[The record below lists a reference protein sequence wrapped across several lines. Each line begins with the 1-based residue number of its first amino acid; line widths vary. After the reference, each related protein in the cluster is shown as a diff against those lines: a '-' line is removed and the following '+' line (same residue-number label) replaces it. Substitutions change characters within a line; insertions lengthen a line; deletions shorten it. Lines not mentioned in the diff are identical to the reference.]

1 MSTGYDYRKFSILFV
16 DDEEQALKYFAKTYE
31 KDFRVLTAPSVPD
44 AQTIINREGD
54 RIGVV
59 ITDQRMPGKTGV
71 DLLGELRRTHA
82 SIIRILTTAYS
93 DIDSAID
100 AVNSGAIYKYI
111 VKPWNLRD
119 LRGILLRSMEF
130 FLVQRERDMLLR
142 QKLHVIQRLV
152 ITDRV
157 RSLAALAAGLS
168 HHIRNSMMAL
178 KSFLDMAPMK
188 LQEELPAG
196 TTKSPEF
203 WEDLWGLAQRESQQI
218 LEMVQKVAETVVTPS
233 YTFADEIDLGQL
245 IRSGVDRGASQAGH
259 QNQTVIELASGL
271 PRVKVDANMAK
282 RLFTILT
289 ERTIGLNRF
298 GGTIV
303 VRAKA
308 PVPIWDTEGIQI
320 VFSGEGPAW
329 TDEDA
334 ASLFTAFAPSR
345 QDPRE
350 LGLDL
355 LSAFFIAYHHGGE
368 INVHKSAPLGPG
380 FELILPFSPDA
391 VQRPDM
397 HVGFLEKLFLRFDA
411 MGGDNFM

>member
-1 MSTGYDYRKFSILFV
+1 MSTGYDYRKFAILFV
-16 DDEEQALKYFAKTYE
+16 DDEEQALKYFAKAYE
-31 KDFRVLTAPSVPD
+31 KDFRILTAPSVAD
-44 AQTIINREGD
+44 AQTIIKREGD
-54 RIGVV
+54 SIGVV

-71 DLLGELRRTHA
+71 DLLGELRRTRP

-119 LRGILLRSMEF
+119 LRGILLRAMEF

-178 KSFLDMAPMK
+178 KSFLDLAPMK
-188 LQEELPAG
+188 LQEELLAR
-196 TTKSPEF
+196 TAKSPEF

-218 LEMVQKVAETVVTPS
+218 LQMVQKVAETVVTPS

-245 IRSGVDRGASQAGH
+245 IRSGVDQGASQAGH
-259 QNQTVIELASGL
+259 QDQTVIELASGL

-282 RLFTILT
+282 RLFAILT
-289 ERTIGLNRF
+289 ERTIGLNRS

-308 PVPIWDTEGIQI
+308 PVPIWDTQGIQI

-411 MGGDNFM
+411 MGGDDFM

>member
-1 MSTGYDYRKFSILFV
+1 MSTGYDYRKFAILFV
-16 DDEEQALKYFAKTYE
+16 DDEDQALKYFAKTYE
-31 KDFRVLTAPSVPD
+31 KDFRVLTASSVSD
-44 AQTIINREGD
+44 AQAIINREGSQ
-54 RIGVV
+54 IGVV

-71 DLLGELRRTHA
+71 DLLGELRQTRP
-82 SIIRILTTAYS
+82 SIVRILTTAYS

-119 LRGILLRSMEF
+119 LRGILLRAMEF
-130 FLVQRERDMLLR
+130 FLVQRERDTLLR

-178 KSFLDMAPMK
+178 KSFLDLAPMK
-188 LQEELPAG
+188 LQEELPNKAA
-196 TTKSPEF
+196 KSPEF

-218 LEMVQKVAETVVTPS
+218 LCMVQKVAETVVTPN
-233 YTFADEIDLGQL
+233 YTFADEMDLGLL
-245 IRSGVDRGASQAGH
+245 IRGGVDQGAAQAGH
-259 QNQTVIELASGL
+259 KNQTVVELASGL
-271 PRVKVDANMAK
+271 PRVKVDATMVK
-282 RLFTILT
+282 RLFSILT
-289 ERTIGLNRF
+289 ERTISLNRN

-308 PVPIWDTEGIQI
+308 PVPIWDTQGVQI

-329 TDEDA
+329 TEEDA

-345 QDPRE
+345 QDPSE

-368 INVHKSAPLGPG
+368 INVHKAPPLGPG

-391 VQRPDM
+391 VQRPEI

-411 MGGDNFM
+411 IGGDEII